1 MLMPKTW
8 RLPTDNEETAF
19 YVMPFWNNTLKV
31 VTPEDFDEINRTL
44 SDMDLSNEENLNAIT
59 LVGSLSQMIIPD
71 KQGRFSISKEI
82 QEYAH
87 LDKKAVLVGA
97 IAFGRIISEE
107 LWEKC
112 GRNPANLVKLEKE
125 LFVAKQR
132 SQNHSST

>member
-8 RLPTDNEETAF
+8 RLPTDNEDTYF
-19 YVMPFWNNTLKV
+19 YVMPFWNDTLKV

-44 SDMDLSNEENLNAIT
+44 SNMDMSNQDNVDALTII
-59 LVGSLSQMIIPD
+59 GSLSQMITPD

-112 GRNPANLVKLEKE
+112 GRNPANLVKLEQE
-125 LFVAKQR
+125 IYAAKQR
-132 SQNHSST
+132 ALNHPVN